1 MDLPLQYIDPRY
13 LSPKLEES
21 EVTYHGKLDGY
32 KVRPRCLN
40 VQLYFVILV
49 SPISS

>member
-21 EVTYHGKLDGY
+21 EVTYHQAEKEDLMDT
-32 KVRPRCLN
+32 RCALA
-40 VQLYFVILV
+40 V
-49 SPISS
+49 